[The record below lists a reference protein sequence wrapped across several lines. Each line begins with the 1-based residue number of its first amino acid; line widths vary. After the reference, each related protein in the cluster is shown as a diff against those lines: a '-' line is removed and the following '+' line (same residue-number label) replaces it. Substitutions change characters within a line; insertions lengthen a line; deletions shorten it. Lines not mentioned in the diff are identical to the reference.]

1 MIVGNQRQLAN
12 CIRNL
17 RRLYECGYNHQ
28 SFDMIGLNID
38 LITVLNRLNAG
49 DRNIIIKRFLL
60 EELPSEIA
68 MHNHCS
74 SANISQKT
82 SKAIKRFID
91 EYQRYYHVL
100 LPL

>member
-1 MIVGNQRQLAN
+1 MIVESQRQLAN
-12 CIRNL
+12 CIKNFRKI
-17 RRLYECGYNHQ
+17 YDCGYHHQ
-28 SFDMIGLNID
+28 SFDMIGLYID

-68 MHNHCS
+68 VHNNCS

-82 SKAIKRFID
+82 AKAIKRFID